1 MKQKSSN
8 STSRETLR
16 QKNTKCHRLSNNLD
30 FSDAAIA
37 RGIPS
42 IYNSPRSFQ
51 SEIGLQKSYR
61 PPYED
66 CRYVS
71 SSSKDIEI
79 DDETINYEAENNI
92 SAIDYVD
99 SADVDIIVK
108 NGEVYIE
115 GTVSNRRLKKYIESQ
130 VAKTTGVKNIKS
142 RLRMRGEH

>member
-1 MKQKSSN
+1 MKTKNSQSS
-8 STSRETLR
+8 SKEILR
-16 QKNTKCHRLSNNLD
+16 KKKAKWHRLPDSLD

-51 SEIGLQKSYR
+51 SEIGLQKAYR

-66 CRYVS
+66 CRFVS

-79 DDETINYEAENNI
+79 DDETINYEAEKNI

-99 SADVDIIVK
+99 SADVDIVVK
-108 NGEVYIE
+108 NGEVSID
-115 GTVSNRRLKKYIESQ
+115 GVVSNQRLKKYIESQ
-130 VAKTTGVKNIKS
+130 VAKTTGVKTVKS

>member
-1 MKQKSSN
+1 MKTKSPPTK
-8 STSRETLR
+8 TSKISR
-16 QKNTKCHRLSNNLD
+16 QEKPKWHRLSNNLD

-37 RGIPS
+37 RSIPS

-71 SSSKDIEI
+71 SSSKDICI
-79 DDETINYEAENNI
+79 DDETINYEAEKNI

-99 SADVDIIVK
+99 SADVDIMVK
-108 NGEVYIE
+108 NGEVFID
-115 GTVSNRRLKKYIESQ
+115 GVVSNRRLKKYVESQ